1 MARRGATARR
11 IPWTP
16 RAPTDPS
23 AAAGPQFFIA
33 PVGGSTLASSARGV
47 DLLHAEPRA
56 WGDLTG
62 AAELVRFAFEGGD
75 CAGVFDTLIEALPI
89 APTSFV
95 AESFVSQLHLDALIE
110 SALHLRLPA
119 TESSRRPPQPNRKI
133 LRKLLETPPADARD
147 CEVRQAVLRE
157 LHGTRARR
165 DDLERLY
172 LATRRLR
179 DALEMA
185 TSTEPNLVRRKI
197 GVLVALQETVSA
209 LADGFEGA
217 TSVLARLRER
227 GRAIR
232 SRDAWKRLTDL
243 VDLEGNL
250 ATVDVRVRL
259 GSDGTVRGFGVL
271 AIRENQQSDLVPGPF
286 LRLVQRFLAFLRG
299 HRYGENEVIV
309 RLLDDVF
316 SPFVEDVV
324 DVIGATGAIE
334 LYLASLGFADLAKE
348 RSLAVCLPTFV
359 EGVGERRLEGLFNP
373 LLFLQSAAPRPCDL
387 PRARGDALVVITGP
401 NSGGKTRLLQAL
413 ALTQLLGQVGL
424 FVPAAHAELRRAP
437 RLFLSL
443 VTHDDAAQ
451 IEGRLGTELLRI
463 RKLFEQLE
471 PGSVAIL
478 DELCSGTNP
487 DEGEAIFAMVVSL
500 LPRLVPQVF
509 VSTHFLGL
517 AARLERERPVDSLA
531 FLQVELDAKERP
543 TYRFVPGVATSS
555 LAHKV
560 AERLGVTRE
569 ELEAIV
575 AEKLVTEGT
584 SDPTRAR
591 GEEDE

>member
-1 MARRGATARR
+1 MARRNLLALENASRR
-11 IPWTP
+11 
-16 RAPTDPS
+16 RRGKSDPS
-23 AAAGPQFFIA
+23 DPSAGPQFFIT
-33 PVGGSTLASSARGV
+33 PVGKTPSEGGPRGL
-47 DLLHAEPRA
+47 DLLHDEPRA
-56 WGDLTG
+56 WGDLSG

-75 CAGVFDTLIEALPI
+75 CAGVFDTLVEAMPLS
-89 APTSFV
+89 PTSFV
-95 AESFVSQLHLDALIE
+95 VESFASQLHLDALID
-110 SALHLRLPA
+110 SSLHLRLSSAPA
-119 TESSRRPPQPNRKI
+119 GKSVIAPNKKVLRRI
-133 LRKLLETPPADARD
+133 LETPPASAKDCAAR
-147 CEVRQAVLRE
+147 QTVLRE
-157 LHGTRARR
+157 LSGTRARR
-165 DDLERLY
+165 DELERLY
-172 LATRRLR
+172 LAMRRLR
-179 DALEMA
+179 EALEMA
-185 TSTEPNLVRRKI
+185 TSSEPNLVRRKVA
-197 GVLVALQETVSA
+197 VLVGLQETVNA

-217 TSVLARLRER
+217 TSILGRLRDK

-232 SRDAWKRLTDL
+232 ERDAWERLTQL

-271 AIRENQQSDLVPGPF
+271 AIRENQESDLLPGPF
-286 LRLVQRFLAFLRG
+286 MRAIGRVIAFLRG
-299 HRYGENEVIV
+299 HRYGENEVVV
-309 RLLDDVF
+309 RLLEDVF

-324 DVIGATGAIE
+324 DVLGATGAIE
-334 LYLASLGFADLAKE
+334 MYLASLGFSDLAKE
-348 RSLAVCLPTFV
+348 KSLAVSLPSFV

-373 LLFLQSAAPRPCDL
+373 LLFLQNVTPKPCDL
-387 PRARGDALVVITGP
+387 PTERGDALVVVTGP

-424 FVPAAHAELRRAP
+424 FVPAARAELRRAP

-443 VTHDDAAQ
+443 VTDDDAAQ
-451 IEGRLGTELLRI
+451 VEGRLGTELLRI

-487 DEGEAIFAMVVSL
+487 DEGETIFAMVVSL
-500 LPRLVPQVF
+500 LPRLTPQVF

-517 AARLERERPVDSLA
+517 AARLAKDRPVESLA
-531 FLQVELDAKERP
+531 FLQVELDANEKP

-575 AEKLVTEGT
+575 AEKLQEKK
-584 SDPTRAR
+584 A
-591 GEEDE
+591 

>member
-1 MARRGATARR
+1 MALESATRNRRRARVD
-11 IPWTP
+11 PN
-16 RAPTDPS
+16 AP
-23 AAAGPQFFIA
+23 PQFFIT
-33 PVGGSTLASSARGV
+33 PVGSAPGTSGPRGL

-56 WGDLTG
+56 WGDLSG

-75 CAGVFDTLIEALPI
+75 CAGVFDTLVEAMPV

-95 AESFVSQLHLDALIE
+95 VESFASQLHLDALID
-110 SALHLRLPA
+110 SSLHLRLATPA
-119 TESSRRPPQPNRKI
+119 GTKVLAPNKRVLRR
-133 LRKLLETPPADARD
+133 LLETPPSSADD
-147 CEVRQAVLRE
+147 CATRQAVLRE
-157 LHGTRARR
+157 LAATRARR
-165 DDLERLY
+165 DELERLY
-172 LATRRLR
+172 LAMRRLR

-185 TSTEPNLVRRKI
+185 TSTEPNLVRRKVA
-197 GVLVALQETVSA
+197 VLVGLQETVNA
-209 LADGFEGA
+209 LADGFDGA
-217 TSVLARLRER
+217 TSLLGRLREK
-227 GRAIR
+227 GLAIR
-232 SRDAWKRLTDL
+232 ARDAWKRLTDL

-271 AIRENQQSDLVPGPF
+271 AIRENHESDLLPGPF
-286 LRLVQRFLAFLRG
+286 LRLIGRLVAFLRG
-299 HRYGENEVIV
+299 HRYGENEIVV
-309 RLLDDVF
+309 RLLEEVF
-316 SPFVEDVV
+316 APFVDDVV
-324 DVIGATGAIE
+324 DVLGATGALE
-334 LYLASLGFADLAKE
+334 LYLASLGFADLAKDKGL
-348 RSLAVCLPTFV
+348 SVCLPTFV
-359 EGVGERRLEGLFNP
+359 EGVGERKLEGVFNP
-373 LLFLQSAAPRPCDL
+373 LLFLQSVTPKPCDL
-387 PRARGDALVVITGP
+387 PAERGDALVVVTGP

-424 FVPAAHAELRRAP
+424 FVPASRAELRRAP

-443 VTHDDAAQ
+443 VTDDDAAQ
-451 IEGRLGTELLRI
+451 VEGRLGTELLRI

-487 DEGEAIFAMVVSL
+487 DEGEAIFEMVVSL
-500 LPRLVPQVF
+500 LPRLTPQVF

-517 AARLERERPVDSLA
+517 AARLAKDRPVESLS
-531 FLQVELDAKERP
+531 FLRVELDPSERP

-575 AEKLVTEGT
+575 AEKL
-584 SDPTRAR
+584 R
-591 GEEDE
+591 GEGDR